1 LTGAAGCD
9 LIRAGLPP
17 NASGIILEVQ
27 DPSLLLLHEDVGESY
42 DAVTRSAA
50 AAVGA
55 ESCQLTLYDEET
67 GELIARRPRYDA
79 PGQRVPQY
87 RFRLDSSPASVLVL
101 RTGQPYL
108 SNDAGSDPLYDP
120 SVKER
125 GVRSVLTVPVRRGSR
140 ILGFLY
146 AINKPGGFKEED
158 ARTLSALAGAAAVTL
173 ENIRLYARE
182 RERRLLSDSLREV
195 SRTLIGSYTEHA
207 ALATVLDQM
216 WRVVRYQAAAAVMR
230 EGDRLRVA
238 AARGGDGELEVAY
251 AEAGSLR
258 RVLES
263 KRIEMLADSDRLL
276 PRLGMRDAAGTALA
290 APMVAQ
296 GESVGAL
303 VVGFDPELPP
313 GFQDGQLVM
322 AFADHAALFL
332 EAGSILRRERQARA
346 RAAALGRITRLAA
359 SRHEPE
365 SLLQAVA
372 PEFLALAGA
381 DRAIVYSRH
390 HRDEALVPVAD
401 AGTLPEEEERVH
413 GMRLELGTGTLL
425 PLSEPPR
432 PLAFH
437 ADNEPV
443 PSSLTPFDGTKA
455 LLVLPLS
462 VEGKLLGAVVLV
474 CLDRPRACDA
484 SQMESLQDAAQ
495 QVALGMEN
503 ARLFSALSQMA
514 STDELTRL
522 ANRRRFTESLRMEM
536 ARMRRSEAPL
546 SLIMAD
552 ADHLKAINDAHGHPA
567 GDAAIRHVA
576 EAIRKGGRETDM
588 AARLGGEEFALLLP
602 GTDAVGAVKAAER
615 IRKALASTTIPNVG
629 TVTVSMGVATA
640 PEDAAAEEELV
651 RVADARLYAAKARG
665 RNQVCAMVPSDP
677 PSGPGNGRRGPES

>member
-1 LTGAAGCD
+1 
-9 LIRAGLPP
+9 
-17 NASGIILEVQ
+17 
-27 DPSLLLLHEDVGESY
+27 LLHEDVGESY

-55 ESCQLTLYDEET
+55 ESCQLTLYDEEA

-79 PGQRVPQY
+79 PGQPVPQY

-101 RTGQPYL
+101 RTGQAHI
-108 SNDAGSDPLYDP
+108 SNDAASDPLYDP

-125 GVRSVLTVPVRRGSR
+125 GVRSVLTVPVRHGKR

-146 AINKPGGFKEED
+146 AINKPGGFREED
-158 ARTLSALAGAAAVTL
+158 VRTLSALAGAAALTL

-182 RERRLLSDSLREV
+182 REQRLLSDSLREV
-195 SRTLIGSYTEHA
+195 SRSLIGSYSENA
-207 ALATVLDQM
+207 ALSTVLDQM

-230 EGDRLRVA
+230 EDDRLRVA
-238 AARGGDGELEVAY
+238 ASRGGDADVDLPWA
-251 AEAGSLR
+251 AAGSLR
-258 RVLES
+258 RVFQS
-263 KRIEMLADSDRLL
+263 KRVELLADAGVLL
-276 PRLGMRDAAGTALA
+276 PHLGMRDVVGTTLA

-296 GESVGAL
+296 GDVVGAL
-303 VVGFDPELPP
+303 VVVFETDLVAPA
-313 GFQDGQLVM
+313 FRDGQLVM

-332 EAGSILRRERQARA
+332 EAGQVLRRERQARA
-346 RAAALGRITRLAA
+346 RAAALGRISRVAA
-359 SRHEPE
+359 SRHDPE

-372 PEFLALAGA
+372 PEFLAMSGA
-381 DRAIVYSRH
+381 DRAVVYVKSPQ
-390 HRDEALVPVAD
+390 DAVLVPVAY
-401 AGTLPEEEERVH
+401 AGIAPDEEEQARAR
-413 GMRLELGTGTLL
+413 RLDIGSGPLQ
-425 PLSEPPR
+425 PLSERLVPLVFYGDRNPLPAAVTPFEGAHALLLV
-432 PLAFH
+432 PLAV
-437 ADNEPV
+437 DN
-443 PSSLTPFDGTKA
+443 
-455 LLVLPLS
+455 
-462 VEGKLLGAVVLV
+462 KLLGAVALTS
-474 CLDRPRACDA
+474 LGRMRPADA
-484 SQMESLQDAAQ
+484 TQIEFIEDVAH

-576 EAIRKGGRETDM
+576 EAIRRGGRETDM

-615 IRKALASTTIPNVG
+615 IRKALASTSIPTVG

-665 RNQVCAMVPSDP
+665 RNQVCSMVPSESP
-677 PSGPGNGRRGPES
+677 RPGNGRPGPES

>member
-1 LTGAAGCD
+1 
-9 LIRAGLPP
+9 
-17 NASGIILEVQ
+17 
-27 DPSLLLLHEDVGESY
+27 VGESY

-87 RFRLDSSPASVLVL
+87 RFRLDTSPASVLVL

-108 SNDAGSDPLYDP
+108 SNDAASDPLYDP
-120 SVKER
+120 SIKQR
-125 GVRSVLTVPVRRGSR
+125 GVRSVLTVPVRRGQR

-146 AINKPGGFKEED
+146 AINKPGGFQEED
-158 ARTLSALAGAAAVTL
+158 ARTLAALAGAAAVTL

-182 RERRLLSDSLREV
+182 RDRRLLSDSLREV

-207 ALATVLDQM
+207 ALSTVLDQM
-216 WRVVRYQAAAAVMR
+216 WRVVRYQGAAAVMR

-238 AARGGDGELEVAY
+238 ASRGGDADVELSF
-251 AEAGSLR
+251 EAAGTLK
-258 RVLES
+258 RVFES
-263 KRIEMLADSDRLL
+263 KRIEMLADATEVL
-276 PRLGMRDAAGTALA
+276 PRLGMSDVAGTTLA
-290 APMVAQ
+290 APMVRQ
-296 GESVGAL
+296 GDVVGAL
-303 VVGFDPELPP
+303 VVVLEPALAP
-313 GFQDGQLVM
+313 GFRDGQLVM

-332 EAGSILRRERQARA
+332 EAGSVLRRERQARA
-346 RAAALGRITRLAA
+346 RAAALGRISRMAA
-359 SRHEPE
+359 SRHDPE

-372 PEFLALAGA
+372 PEFLAMSGA
-381 DRAIVYSRH
+381 DRAIVYMKSLQ
-390 HRDEALVPVAD
+390 DALLVPVAD
-401 AGTLPEEEERVH
+401 AGIAPEEEERV
-413 GMRLELGTGTLL
+413 RRL
-425 PLSEPPR
+425 PLGIGAGPLK
-432 PLAFH
+432 PLAEKPQPLIFYGDRSPLPP
-437 ADNEPV
+437 AV
-443 PSSLTPFDGTKA
+443 TPFESAHA
-455 LLVLPLS
+455 LLLVPLA
-462 VEGKLLGAVVLV
+462 VESKLLGAVALTF
-474 CLDRPRACDA
+474 LERTRPSDPA
-484 SQMESLQDAAQ
+484 QIEFIQDVAH

-615 IRKALASTTIPNVG
+615 IRKALASTSIPTVG

-665 RNQVCAMVPSDP
+665 RNQVCSMVPSESSRP
-677 PSGPGNGRRGPES
+677 ANGRPAPES

>member
-1 LTGAAGCD
+1 MGSYH
-9 LIRAGLPP
+9 PP
-17 NASGIILEVQ
+17 TDEVGPILEVQ

-55 ESCQLTLYDEET
+55 ESCQLALYDEDT

-87 RFRLDSSPASVLVL
+87 RFRLDTSPASVLVL
-101 RTGQPYL
+101 RTGEPYV
-108 SNDAGSDPLYDP
+108 SNEPATDPLYDP

-125 GVRSVLTVPVRRGSR
+125 GIRSVLTVPVRRGPR

-146 AINKPGGFKEED
+146 ALNKPGGFHD
-158 ARTLSALAGAAAVTL
+158 DDVRTLSALAGAAAVTL
-173 ENIRLYARE
+173 ENIRLYAEE
-182 RERRLLSDSLREV
+182 RERRLLSDGLREV

-216 WRVVRYQAAAAVMR
+216 WRVVRYQGAAAVML

-238 AARGGDGELEVAY
+238 ASRGGDAEVEVPF
-251 AEAGSLR
+251 AEAGNLR
-258 RVLES
+258 RVFES
-263 KRIEMLADSDRLL
+263 KRMEILADAVERL
-276 PRLGMRDAAGTALA
+276 PRLGMRGVAGATLA
-290 APMVAQ
+290 APLVAR
-296 GESVGAL
+296 GEVVGAL
-303 VVGFDPELPP
+303 LVVFDHALSP
-313 GFQDGQLVM
+313 GFRDGQLVM

-332 EAGSILRRERQARA
+332 EAGTILRRERQARA
-346 RAAALGRITRLAA
+346 RAAALGRITRMAA

-372 PEFLALAGA
+372 PELLALSGA
-381 DRAIVYSRH
+381 DRVIIYARPPREDV
-390 HRDEALVPVAD
+390 LVPMAD
-401 AGTLPEEEERVH
+401 AGTTAEEEEAVR
-413 GMRLELGTGTLL
+413 GLSLDLGAPALR
-425 PLSEPPR
+425 PLVESPS

-437 ADNEPV
+437 VERDAP
-443 PSSLTPFDGTKA
+443 PRSITPFQNVYA
-455 LLVLPLS
+455 MLVIPLA
-462 VEGKLLGAVVLV
+462 VESKLLGAVALV
-474 CLDRPRACDA
+474 CLQRSRACDA
-484 SQMESLQDAAQ
+484 VQADFLQDVAQ

-536 ARMRRSEAPL
+536 ARMRRSETPL

-576 EAIRKGGRETDM
+576 DAIRKGGRETDM

-615 IRKALASTTIPNVG
+615 IRKALASSAIPTVG

-640 PEDAAAEEELV
+640 PEDAAGEEELV

-665 RNQVCAMVPSDP
+665 RNQVCSMAPGDEP
-677 PSGPGNGRRGPES
+677 GGRGPGRPVPES

>member
-1 LTGAAGCD
+1 MGSDEREPPSNEAG
-9 LIRAGLPP
+9 P
-17 NASGIILEVQ
+17 ILEVQ

-55 ESCQLTLYDEET
+55 ESCQLALYDEDT

-101 RTGQPYL
+101 RTGEPYL
-108 SNDAGSDPLYDP
+108 SNDPATDPLYDP
-120 SVKER
+120 SVKAR
-125 GVRSVLTVPVRRGSR
+125 GVRSVLTVPVRRGAR

-146 AINKPGGFKEED
+146 ALNKPGGFRDED
-158 ARTLSALAGAAAVTL
+158 VRTLSALAGAAALTL
-173 ENIRLYARE
+173 ENIRLYAHE

-216 WRVVRYQAAAAVMR
+216 WRVVRYQAAAAVML

-238 AARGGDGELEVAY
+238 ASRGGDADVEVPF
-251 AEAGSLR
+251 AEAGNIR
-258 RVLES
+258 RIFES
-263 KRIEMLADSDRLL
+263 KRIEILSDAEERL
-276 PRLGMRDAAGTALA
+276 PQLGMRGVAGTTLA
-290 APMVAQ
+290 APLVAQ
-296 GESVGAL
+296 GEVVGAL
-303 VVGFDPELPP
+303 LVVFDRELSP
-313 GFQDGQLVM
+313 GFRDGQLVM

-346 RAAALGRITRLAA
+346 RAAALGRITRMAA

-372 PEFLALAGA
+372 PELLALSGA
-381 DRAIVYSRH
+381 DRVIIYARPPREDV
-390 HRDEALVPVAD
+390 LLPVAD
-401 AGTLPEEEERVH
+401 AGTAPEEEEAVR
-413 GMRLELGTGTLL
+413 GLSLDLGSAALR
-425 PLSEPPR
+425 PLCENPS

-437 ADNEPV
+437 AERDPA
-443 PSSLTPFDGTKA
+443 PGAITPFA
-455 LLVLPLS
+455 PVYAMLVIPLA
-462 VEGKLLGAVVLV
+462 VEGKLLGAVVLA
-474 CLDRPRACDA
+474 CLERSRACDA
-484 SQMESLQDAAQ
+484 GQADFLQDVAQ

-576 EAIRKGGRETDM
+576 DAIRKGGRETDM

-615 IRKALASTTIPNVG
+615 IRKALASSTIPTVG

-665 RNQVCAMVPSDP
+665 RNQVCSMVPGEVPGDP
-677 PSGPGNGRRGPES
+677 SAGGRLPES

>member
-1 LTGAAGCD
+1 M
-9 LIRAGLPP
+9 
-17 NASGIILEVQ
+17 
-27 DPSLLLLHEDVGESY
+27 GESY

-87 RFRLDSSPASVLVL
+87 RFRLDTSPASALVL
-101 RTGQPYL
+101 RTGQPHI
-108 SNDAGSDPLYDP
+108 SNDAANDPLYDP
-120 SVKER
+120 SIKER
-125 GVRSVLTVPVRRGSR
+125 GVRSVLTVPVRRGPR

-146 AINKPGGFKEED
+146 ALNKPGGFHEED
-158 ARTLSALAGAAAVTL
+158 VRTLSALAGAAAVTL

-182 RERRLLSDSLREV
+182 RDRRVLSDSLREV

-207 ALATVLDQM
+207 ALSTVLDQM
-216 WRVVRYQAAAAVMR
+216 WRVVRYQAAAAVML

-238 AARGGDGELEVAY
+238 ASRGGDADVELPY
-251 AEAGSLR
+251 AEAGTLR
-258 RVLES
+258 RVFES
-263 KRIEMLADSDRLL
+263 RRIELLADAEEQL
-276 PRLGMRDAAGTALA
+276 PRLGIRGTLGTTLA
-290 APMVAQ
+290 APMVAE
-296 GESVGAL
+296 GETAGAL
-303 VVGFDPELPP
+303 VVVFEPDLAPA
-313 GFQDGQLVM
+313 FRDGQLVM

-332 EAGSILRRERQARA
+332 EAGQVLRRERQARA
-346 RAAALGRITRLAA
+346 RAAVLSRITRMAA

-372 PEFLALAGA
+372 PEFLTLSGA
-381 DRAIVYSRH
+381 DRAVIYVRPPH
-390 HRDEALVPVAD
+390 GDVLLPVAD
-401 AGTLPEEEERVH
+401 AGTAPDEEGRVRAL
-413 GMRLELGTGTLL
+413 RLDLAPGPLQALL
-425 PLSEPPR
+425 EKPQ
-432 PLAFH
+432 AIMFH
-437 ADNEPV
+437 EDRHPV
-443 PSSLTPFDGTKA
+443 PASINPFDGA
-455 LLVLPLS
+455 HAMLVIPLA
-462 VEGKLLGAVVLV
+462 VEGKLLGAVVLT
-474 CLDRPRACDA
+474 CLARTRACDLG
-484 SQMESLQDAAQ
+484 QLEFLQDVAQ

-536 ARMRRSEAPL
+536 ARMRRSESPL

-576 EAIRKGGRETDM
+576 DAIRKGGRETDM

-615 IRKALASTTIPNVG
+615 IRKALASSAIPTVG

-665 RNQVCAMVPSDP
+665 RNQVCAMVPVET
-677 PSGPGNGRRGPES
+677 PSGPGNGRHGADD

>member
-1 LTGAAGCD
+1 M
-9 LIRAGLPP
+9 
-17 NASGIILEVQ
+17 
-27 DPSLLLLHEDVGESY
+27 GESY
-42 DAVTRSAA
+42 EAVTRSAA

-101 RTGQPYL
+101 RTGQPYV
-108 SNDAGSDPLYDP
+108 SNDAASDPLYDP

-125 GVRSVLTVPVRRGSR
+125 GVRSVLTVPVRRGPR

-146 AINKPGGFKEED
+146 ALNKPGGFGEED
-158 ARTLSALAGAAAVTL
+158 VRTLSALAGAAAVTL

-182 RERRLLSDSLREV
+182 REQRLLSDSLREV

-207 ALATVLDQM
+207 ALSTVLDQM
-216 WRVVRYQAAAAVMR
+216 WRVVRYQAAAAVML

-238 AARGGDGELEVAY
+238 ASRGGDADVEVPY
-251 AEAGSLR
+251 AEVGNLK
-258 RVLES
+258 RVFES
-263 KRIEMLADSDRLL
+263 KRIELLADAEEQL
-276 PRLGMRDAAGTALA
+276 PRLGMHGVAGTTLA
-290 APMVAQ
+290 APMVEQ
-296 GESVGAL
+296 GEAVGAL
-303 VVGFDPELPP
+303 VVVFETALAPT
-313 GFQDGQLVM
+313 FRDGQLVM

-346 RAAALGRITRLAA
+346 RAAVLSRITRMAA

-372 PEFLALAGA
+372 PEFLALSGA
-381 DRAIVYSRH
+381 DRAVIYVRPPH
-390 HRDEALVPVAD
+390 GDVLLPVAD
-401 AGTLPEEEERVH
+401 AGTAPDEEERVR
-413 GMRLELGTGTLL
+413 GLRLEIGAGPLQ
-425 PLSEPPR
+425 PLSEKPAPIV
-432 PLAFH
+432 FH
-437 ADNEPV
+437 ADRDPV
-443 PSSLTPFDGTKA
+443 PASITPFEGA
-455 LLVLPLS
+455 HAMLVVPLA
-462 VEGKLLGAVVLV
+462 VEGKLLGAVVLT
-474 CLDRPRACDA
+474 CLERTRACDL
-484 SQMESLQDAAQ
+484 SQLEFLQDVAQ

-576 EAIRKGGRETDM
+576 DAIRKGGRETDM

-615 IRKALASTTIPNVG
+615 IRKALASSAIPTVG

-665 RNQVCAMVPSDP
+665 RNQVCAMVPGDA
-677 PSGPGNGRRGPES
+677 PSGPGNGRPGPES

>member
-1 LTGAAGCD
+1 M
-9 LIRAGLPP
+9 
-17 NASGIILEVQ
+17 
-27 DPSLLLLHEDVGESY
+27 GESY
-42 DAVTRSAA
+42 DAVARSAA

-55 ESCQLTLYDEET
+55 ESCQLALYDEDT

-101 RTGQPYL
+101 RTGEPYL
-108 SNDAGSDPLYDP
+108 SNDPASDPLYDP
-120 SVKER
+120 SVKDR
-125 GVRSVLTVPVRRGSR
+125 GVRSVLTVPVRRGPR

-146 AINKPGGFKEED
+146 ALNKPGGFSDED
-158 ARTLSALAGAAAVTL
+158 VRTLSALAGAAALTL
-173 ENIRLYARE
+173 ENIRLYAHE

-195 SRTLIGSYTEHA
+195 SRTLIGSFTEQA

-216 WRVVRYQAAAAVMR
+216 WRVVRYQAAAAVML

-238 AARGGDGELEVAY
+238 ASRGGDAEVEVPFA
-251 AEAGSLR
+251 AAGNLR
-258 RVLES
+258 RIFQS
-263 KRIEMLADSDRLL
+263 KRIEILSDAEERL
-276 PRLGMRDAAGTALA
+276 PQFGMPGVSGTTLA
-290 APMVAQ
+290 APLVAQ
-296 GESVGAL
+296 GEVVGAL
-303 VVGFDPELPP
+303 LVVFDDELSP
-313 GFQDGQLVM
+313 GFRDGQLVM

-346 RAAALGRITRLAA
+346 RAAALGRITRIAA

-372 PEFLALAGA
+372 PELLALSGA
-381 DRAIVYSRH
+381 DRLIIYVRH
-390 HRDEALVPVAD
+390 PRQEVLVPMAD
-401 AGTLPEEEERVH
+401 AGTAPEEEERVR
-413 GMRLELGTGTLL
+413 GLNLDLAKAPLLGLTEK
-425 PLSEPPR
+425 PKVLS
-432 PLAFH
+432 FH
-437 ADNEPV
+437 ADPHPV
-443 PSSLTPFDGTKA
+443 PASITPFARVHAA
-455 LLVLPLS
+455 LLIPLA
-462 VEGKLLGAVVLV
+462 VEVKLLGAVVLA
-474 CLDRPRACDA
+474 CLDRSRACDA
-484 SQMESLQDAAQ
+484 VQVDFLQDVVQ

-522 ANRRRFTESLRMEM
+522 ANRRRFTETLRMEM
-536 ARMRRSEAPL
+536 ARMRRSETPL

-576 EAIRKGGRETDM
+576 DAIRRGGRETDM

-615 IRKALASTTIPNVG
+615 IRKALASSTIPTVG

-640 PEDAAAEEELV
+640 PEDAGGEEELV
-651 RVADARLYAAKARG
+651 RVADARLYAAKALG
-665 RNQVCAMVPSDP
+665 RNQVCSMVPGSAP
-677 PSGPGNGRRGPES
+677 GGGPAPSRPVPES

>member
-1 LTGAAGCD
+1 
-9 LIRAGLPP
+9 
-17 NASGIILEVQ
+17 
-27 DPSLLLLHEDVGESY
+27 VGESY

-108 SNDAGSDPLYDP
+108 SNDAASDPLYDP

-125 GVRSVLTVPVRRGSR
+125 GVRSVLTVPVRRGPR

-146 AINKPGGFKEED
+146 ALNKPGGFSEDD

-182 RERRLLSDSLREV
+182 REQRLLSDSLREV
-195 SRTLIGSYTEHA
+195 SRTLIGSLTEHA
-207 ALATVLDQM
+207 ALSTVLDQM
-216 WRVVRYQAAAAVMR
+216 WRVVRYQSAAAVML
-230 EGDRLRVA
+230 EGDHLRVA
-238 AARGGDGELEVAY
+238 ASRGGDADVELPY
-251 AEAGSLR
+251 AEAGTLR
-258 RVLES
+258 RVFES
-263 KRIEMLADSDRLL
+263 RRIEILADAEDCL
-276 PRLGMRDAAGTALA
+276 PRLGMRGTLGTTLA

-296 GESVGAL
+296 GETVGAL
-303 VVGFDPELPP
+303 MVVFEPDLAPA
-313 GFQDGQLVM
+313 FRDGQLVT

-346 RAAALGRITRLAA
+346 RAAVLSRITRMAA

-372 PEFLALAGA
+372 PEFLALSGA
-381 DRAIVYSRH
+381 DRAVIYARPPNG
-390 HRDEALVPVAD
+390 DILLPVAD
-401 AGTLPEEEERVH
+401 AGAAPDEEARVH
-413 GMRLELGTGTLL
+413 ALRLDLASGPLRVLL
-425 PLSEPPR
+425 EKPQAVAFHQDRAPVPESITPFERTHAMLVI
-432 PLAFH
+432 PLA
-437 ADNEPV
+437 
-443 PSSLTPFDGTKA
+443 
-455 LLVLPLS
+455 
-462 VEGKLLGAVVLV
+462 VESKLLGAVVLS
-474 CLDRPRACDA
+474 CLQRSGACDLG
-484 SQMESLQDAAQ
+484 QMEFLQDVAQ
-495 QVALGMEN
+495 QVAMGMEN

-536 ARMRRSEAPL
+536 ARMRRSDAPL

-576 EAIRKGGRETDM
+576 DAIRKGGRETDM

-615 IRKALASTTIPNVG
+615 IRKALASSAIPTVG

-665 RNQVCAMVPSDP
+665 RNQVCAMVAVDA
-677 PSGPGNGRRGPES
+677 PSGPRNGRHGADD

>member
-1 LTGAAGCD
+1 
-9 LIRAGLPP
+9 
-17 NASGIILEVQ
+17 
-27 DPSLLLLHEDVGESY
+27 VGESY

-55 ESCQLTLYDEET
+55 ESCQIALYDEET
-67 GELIARRPRYDA
+67 EELIARRPRYGA

-87 RFRLDSSPASVLVL
+87 RFRLDSSPASVRVL
-101 RTGQPYL
+101 RTGEPYL
-108 SNDAGSDPLYDP
+108 SNDPASDPLYDP

-125 GVRSVLTVPVRRGSR
+125 GVRSVLTVPVRRGPR

-146 AINKPGGFKEED
+146 ALNKPGGFLAED
-158 ARTLSALAGAAAVTL
+158 VRTLSALAGAAAVTL
-173 ENIRLYARE
+173 ENIRLYAGE
-182 RERRLLSDSLREV
+182 RERRLLSESLREV

-216 WRVVRYQAAAAVMR
+216 WRVVRYQAAAAVML

-238 AARGGDGELEVAY
+238 ASRGGDADVEIPY
-251 AEAGSLR
+251 ATAGTIR
-258 RVLES
+258 RIFDS
-263 KRIEMLADSDRLL
+263 KRIELLSDAEERL
-276 PRLGMRDAAGTALA
+276 PQLGIHGLSGTTLA
-290 APMVAQ
+290 APLIAQ
-296 GESVGAL
+296 GEVVGAL
-303 VVGFDPELPP
+303 VVVFDAELSP
-313 GFQDGQLVM
+313 GFRDGQLVM

-346 RAAALGRITRLAA
+346 RASVLGRITRMAA

-372 PEFLALAGA
+372 PEFLALSGA
-381 DRAIVYSRH
+381 DRVIIYARH
-390 HRDEALVPVAD
+390 PRNNVLVPIGD
-401 AGTLPEEEERVH
+401 AGIAPEEEGRVR
-413 GMRLELGTGTLL
+413 GLRLELDSGPLAA
-425 PLSEPPR
+425 LSETPKA
-432 PLAFH
+432 LAFH
-437 ADNEPV
+437 VDRNPAP
-443 PSSLTPFDGTKA
+443 PSITPFHRTHA
-455 LLVLPLS
+455 MLVVPLA
-462 VEGKLLGAVVLV
+462 VENKLLGAVVLA
-474 CLDRPRACDA
+474 CLERSRACDA
-484 SQMESLQDAAQ
+484 VQLDFLQDVAQ

-552 ADHLKAINDAHGHPA
+552 ADHLKMINDAHGHPA

-576 EAIRKGGRETDM
+576 DAIRKGGRETDM

-615 IRKALASTTIPNVG
+615 IRKALASSTTHPFG

-640 PEDAAAEEELV
+640 PEDAAFEEELV

-665 RNQVCAMVPSDP
+665 RNQVCSMAPGDTP
-677 PSGPGNGRRGPES
+677 ATGPGPGPGPGVPES

>member
-1 LTGAAGCD
+1 
-9 LIRAGLPP
+9 
-17 NASGIILEVQ
+17 
-27 DPSLLLLHEDVGESY
+27 VGESY

-87 RFRLDSSPASVLVL
+87 RFRLDTSPASALVL
-101 RTGQPYL
+101 RTGEAYI
-108 SNDAGSDPLYDP
+108 SNDAASDPLYDP
-120 SVKER
+120 SIKQR
-125 GVRSVLTVPVRRGSR
+125 GVRSVLTVPVRRGPR

-146 AINKPGGFKEED
+146 ALNKPGGFHEED
-158 ARTLSALAGAAAVTL
+158 VRTLSALAGAAAVTL

-182 RERRLLSDSLREV
+182 RDRRVLSDSLREV

-207 ALATVLDQM
+207 ALSTVLDQM
-216 WRVVRYQAAAAVMR
+216 WRVVRYQAAAAVML

-238 AARGGDGELEVAY
+238 ASRGGDADVELPY
-251 AEAGSLR
+251 AEAGTLR
-258 RVLES
+258 RVFES
-263 KRIEMLADSDRLL
+263 RRIELLADAEEQL
-276 PRLGMRDAAGTALA
+276 PRLGIRGALGTTLA
-290 APMVAQ
+290 APMVAE
-296 GESVGAL
+296 GETAGAL
-303 VVGFDPELPP
+303 VVVFEPELAPA
-313 GFQDGQLVM
+313 FRDGQLVM

-332 EAGSILRRERQARA
+332 EAGQVLRRERQARA
-346 RAAALGRITRLAA
+346 RAAVLSRITRMAA

-372 PEFLALAGA
+372 PEFLALSGA
-381 DRAIVYSRH
+381 DRAVIYVRPPH
-390 HRDEALVPVAD
+390 GDVLLPVAD
-401 AGTLPEEEERVH
+401 AGTAPDEEARVH
-413 GMRLELGTGTLL
+413 ALRLDLASGPLQALL
-425 PLSEPPR
+425 EKPQAVVFHEDRDPVPESITPFERTHAMLVI
-432 PLAFH
+432 PLA
-437 ADNEPV
+437 
-443 PSSLTPFDGTKA
+443 
-455 LLVLPLS
+455 
-462 VEGKLLGAVVLV
+462 VENKLLGAVVLA
-474 CLDRPRACDA
+474 CLLRSRACDLGRL
-484 SQMESLQDAAQ
+484 EFLQDVAQ

-536 ARMRRSEAPL
+536 ARMRRSETPL

-576 EAIRKGGRETDM
+576 DAIRKGGRETDM

-602 GTDAVGAVKAAER
+602 GTDALGAVKAAER
-615 IRKALASTTIPNVG
+615 IRKALASSTIPTVG

-665 RNQVCAMVPSDP
+665 RNQVCAMVSVET
-677 PSGPGNGRRGPES
+677 PSGPGNGRPGADD

>member
-1 LTGAAGCD
+1 
-9 LIRAGLPP
+9 
-17 NASGIILEVQ
+17 
-27 DPSLLLLHEDVGESY
+27 LLHEDVGESY

-67 GELIARRPRYDA
+67 GELIARRRRYDA

-87 RFRLDSSPASVLVL
+87 RFRLDSSPASALVL
-101 RTGQPYL
+101 RTGQPYI
-108 SNDAGSDPLYDP
+108 SNDAASDPLYDP
-120 SVKER
+120 SIKGR

-146 AINKPGGFKEED
+146 ALNKPGGFRDED
-158 ARTLSALAGAAAVTL
+158 VRTLSALAGAAAVTL

-207 ALATVLDQM
+207 ALSTVLDQM

-230 EGDRLRVA
+230 ESDRLRVA
-238 AARGGDGELEVAY
+238 ASRGGDADVEVPWTA
-251 AEAGSLR
+251 AGGLR
-258 RVLES
+258 RVFEG
-263 KRIEMLADSDRLL
+263 KRTELLADAAELL
-276 PRLGMRDAAGTALA
+276 PRLGMPDVAGATLA

-296 GESVGAL
+296 GDVVGAL
-303 VVGFDPELPP
+303 VVVLETELAPA
-313 GFQDGQLVM
+313 FRDGQLIM

-332 EAGSILRRERQARA
+332 EAGQVLRRERQARA
-346 RAAALGRITRLAA
+346 RAAALGRISRMAATR
-359 SRHEPE
+359 HDPE

-372 PEFLALAGA
+372 PEFLAMSGA
-381 DRAIVYSRH
+381 DRVVVYVKSAQ
-390 HRDEALVPVAD
+390 EVLVPVAD
-401 AGTLPEEEERVH
+401 AGVAPEEEERVRAT
-413 GMRLELGTGTLL
+413 RLEIAPGPLQ
-425 PLSEPPR
+425 PLSEKPLPLVFCGDR
-432 PLAFH
+432 NPLPAAISPFEGAHALLLVPLA
-437 ADNEPV
+437 
-443 PSSLTPFDGTKA
+443 
-455 LLVLPLS
+455 
-462 VEGKLLGAVVLV
+462 VENKLLGAVALTS
-474 CLDRPRACDA
+474 LDRTRPTDP
-484 SQMESLQDAAQ
+484 SQIEFIQDVAY

-576 EAIRKGGRETDM
+576 DAIRKGGRETDM

-615 IRKALASTTIPNVG
+615 IRKALASSSIPTVG

-665 RNQVCAMVPSDP
+665 RNQVCSMVPSEASRPGHGRP
-677 PSGPGNGRRGPES
+677 PPES